1 MLEASIASEVK
12 LNQHV
17 IKPKNYVS
25 FVYSEDK
32 QACSVMGR

>member
-17 IKPKNYVS
+17 IKPYVS